1 MFGRKKKVKVPVP
14 GSPVVV
20 VSEAGDK
27 RETEEELRRNAELE
41 EANIDKMVA
50 DSFPAS
56 DPASSVPETRESTK
70 QRPEEK
76 KVA

>member
-41 EANIDKMVA
+41 EANIDKTVA

-56 DPASSVPETRESTK
+56 DPASSIPETNERVG
-70 QRPEEK
+70 EK